1 MSDQTASVGT
11 APAEPKAAA
20 TRRRFWDALDERL
33 GLKGLQ
39 YPIPEHAN
47 KLAYSLGG
55 LTLITFVLMVAT
67 GIYLT
72 QFYNPDPN
80 LAHASV
86 RRIITSVSFGK
97 FLRGFHYWGA
107 MAMIVLIGLHLLR
120 VFVSGSF
127 KRPREANWIM
137 GVILAG
143 ITAALFFT
151 GTVLKWDQESL
162 EALEHNIEIGKIL
175 GRFGFW
181 FSPTFGGIPILTR
194 FYVVHIAVLPSLFTL
209 VVAMHLLL
217 VKRHGMAPSPF
228 RKGPEPEPTR
238 PFTKHLAELG
248 ALALVLVG
256 IFTMLAVLAPP
267 AHGPAPIEGIEVTKP
282 PWPMLWVY
290 PIEDWV
296 GVSGILWATLAIFLA
311 LFMVPFV
318 DRSPE
323 RSPRKRLP
331 IPRKRL
337 PMMIVAGLVVVTI
350 IALIIYAAVQ
360 PVASH
365 IEMG

>member
-1 MSDQTASVGT
+1 MSGPPTATETPVEQGSV
-11 APAEPKAAA
+11 P
-20 TRRRFWDALDERL
+20 TRSRRFWEVLDERL

-55 LTLITFVLMVAT
+55 LSLITFVLLVAT

-72 QFYNPDPN
+72 QFYNPDPS
-80 LAHASV
+80 LAHESV

-97 FLRGFHYWGA
+97 FVRAFHYWGA

-127 KRPREANWIM
+127 KRPREANWIF

-143 ITAALFFT
+143 ITATLFFS

-194 FYVVHIAVLPSLFTL
+194 LYVVHIAVLPFLFTL
-209 VVAMHLLL
+209 VVAVHLLL
-217 VKRHGMAPSPF
+217 VKRHGMATSPF
-228 RKGPEPEPTR
+228 RTGPIPEPTR
-238 PFTKHLAELG
+238 PFTRHLAELG
-248 ALALVLVG
+248 ALALVLIG
-256 IFTMLAVLAPP
+256 ILTILAVLAPP
-267 AHGPAPIEGIEVTKP
+267 PHGPAPVEGIEVTKP

-296 GVSGILWATLAIFLA
+296 GVAGILWATLSIFLA
-311 LFMVPFV
+311 LFLVPFV
-318 DRSPE
+318 DRGPE
-323 RSPRKRLP
+323 LSPRR
-331 IPRKRL
+331 RL
-337 PMMIVAGLVVVTI
+337 PMMIAAGLIVAAI
-350 IALIIYAAVQ
+350 IALIVFAAFQ
-360 PVASH
+360 PVQSH
-365 IEMG
+365 IGMS

>member
-1 MSDQTASVGT
+1 MSAQKTVV
-11 APAEPKAAA
+11 EP
-20 TRRRFWDALDERL
+20 TPQVTPSWWRRMWSALDERL
-33 GLKGLQ
+33 GLEGLQ

-55 LTLITFVLMVAT
+55 LTLITFALMVAT

-72 QFYNPDPN
+72 QYYNPDPA
-80 LAHASV
+80 LAHESV
-86 RRIITSVSFGK
+86 RNIIVSGSTGK
-97 FLRGFHYWGA
+97 FIRGFHYWGA

-127 KRPREANWIM
+127 KRPREANWLF
-137 GVILAG
+137 GVVLAG
-143 ITAALFFT
+143 ITALLFFT
-151 GTVLKWDQESL
+151 GTVMKWDQESL
-162 EALEHNIEIGKIL
+162 EALEHNIEIGKLL

-181 FSPTFGGIPILTR
+181 FSPTFGTPLLTR
-194 FYVVHIAVLPSLFTL
+194 LFVVHIAVLPFLFVI
-209 VVAMHLLL
+209 VVAVHLML
-217 VKRHGMAPSPF
+217 VKRLKMAPSPF

-248 ALALVLVG
+248 ALALVLIG
-256 IFTMLAVLAPP
+256 ILTILAVLAPP
-267 AHGPAPIEGIEVTKP
+267 PHGAAPIEGIEITKP

-296 GVSGILWATLAIFLA
+296 GVAGILWATAAIFLV
-311 LFMVPFV
+311 LFIVPLV
-318 DRSPE
+318 DRSPD

-331 IPRKRL
+331 F
-337 PMMIVAGLVVVTI
+337 MIAAGVIVV
-350 IALIIYAAVQ
+350 LIVGLIVYAAVQ

-365 IEMG
+365 IGMG

>member
-1 MSDQTASVGT
+1 MSGETTSVERT
-11 APAEPKAAA
+11 LTKPAGR
-20 TRRRFWDALDERL
+20 TGWHRFWDALDERL

-67 GIYLT
+67 GVYLT
-72 QFYNPDPN
+72 QYYNPDPN
-80 LAHASV
+80 VAHESV

-97 FLRGFHYWGA
+97 FVRGFHYWGA

-120 VFVSGSF
+120 VFVSGAF
-127 KRPREANWIM
+127 KRPREANWIF

-143 ITAALFFT
+143 ITATLFFT

-162 EALEHNIEIGKIL
+162 EALEHNIEIGKLL

-181 FSPTFGGIPILTR
+181 FSPTFGGIPFLTR
-194 FYVVHIAVLPSLFTL
+194 LYVVHIAVLPFLFTV
-209 VVAMHLLL
+209 VVAIHLLL
-217 VKRHGMAPSPF
+217 VKRLKMAPSPF

-238 PFTKHLAELG
+238 PFSKHLAELG
-248 ALALVLVG
+248 ALALVLIGVLT
-256 IFTMLAVLAPP
+256 ILAVLAPP
-267 AHGPAPIEGIEVTKP
+267 PHGAAPIEGIEITKP

-296 GVSGILWATLAIFLA
+296 GVAGILWATLAIFLA
-311 LFMVPFV
+311 LFLVPFV
-318 DRSPE
+318 DRTPE
-323 RSPRKRLP
+323 LS
-331 IPRKRL
+331 PRKRL
-337 PMMIVAGLVVVTI
+337 PMMIAAGVVVVI
-350 IALIIYAAVQ
+350 VIGLIVYAAVQ

-365 IEMG
+365 IGMG